1 VDEKAEELF
10 LSVQDPA
17 YVVVYNKYAKENDS
31 PLRILRGNKTLL
43 ADAHGIGLDT
53 KNGWLFVANYG
64 HAALYRD
71 DATEEEIAD
80 WLGGRLLGSG
90 SFEPPSITVYP
101 IKAEGDVA
109 PIRRISGSRTNLNWP
124 SHIFVDE
131 EHGDLYVANDADHSV
146 LVFKVTDDG
155 NVAPARVIEGPDTML
170 MNPTGIFVD
179 LENEEIVVSNMGN
192 HRATVYPRT
201 ANGNVA
207 PKRMIRGG
215 PEGQPAL
222 QIGNPGAVAYD
233 TKRDEIL
240 VPN

>member
-1 VDEKAEELF
+1 
-10 LSVQDPA
+10 
-17 YVVVYNKYAKENDS
+17 
-31 PLRILRGNKTLL
+31 
-43 ADAHGIGLDT
+43 
-53 KNGWLFVANYG
+53 
-64 HAALYRD
+64 
-71 DATEEEIAD
+71 
-80 WLGGRLLGSG
+80 
-90 SFEPPSITVYP
+90 
-101 IKAEGDVA
+101 
-109 PIRRISGSRTNLNWP
+109 
-124 SHIFVDE
+124 VDE
-131 EHGDLYVANDADHSV
+131 EHGDLYVANDADHSI

-155 NVAPARVIEGPDTML
+155 DVAPTRAIKGPHTML

-179 LENEEIVVSNMGN
+179 LENDEIVVSNMGN

-233 TKRDEIL
+233 TKRDQIL